1 VSGHALATGGN
12 DHDRPLL
19 ALASLSGEADADWAR
34 RVEDIADLAF
44 LGGLALDAESR
55 DAAREL
61 VARDREEFL
70 PDDPLAFADREL
82 SALADSPIRAG
93 LNVRSAT
100 PGPIRDAARICAD
113 HDAVLEIN
121 AHCRQPELRAVS
133 CGESLLAD
141 TDRLTEYVAVAA
153 ETGATVSVKVRAE
166 VLSVDLQEVTRAV
179 AAAGADAVHV
189 DAMDSESVVRDVVAA
204 AESVDGGASAAGGPE
219 HRLVVLAN
227 NEVRDRASVHEY
239 LRYGADG
246 VSVGRPST
254 DPTVLRRVREAL
266 VAWSEG
272 DREQAAGADGRPRED
287 AEVSP

>member
-1 VSGHALATGGN
+1 
-12 DHDRPLL
+12 
-19 ALASLSGEADADWAR
+19 
-34 RVEDIADLAF
+34 LAF

-70 PDDPLAFADREL
+70 PADPLAFADREL

-100 PGPIRDAARICAD
+100 VGPVREAAALCAD

-121 AHCRQPELRAVS
+121 AHCRQPELRTVG
-133 CGESLLAD
+133 CGESLLVD
-141 TDRLTEYVAVAA
+141 TDRLAEFVAVAA

-166 VLSVDLQEVTRAV
+166 VPGVDLRETTRAL

-204 AESVDGGASAAGGPE
+204 AASVHADGDDRES
-219 HRLVVLAN
+219 RLTVLAN
-227 NEVRDRASVHEY
+227 NEVRDRESVHEY

-254 DPTVLRRVREAL
+254 DLTVLRRVRAAL
-266 VAWSEG
+266 VAWS
-272 DREQAAGADGRPRED
+272 DGPERSTDDASED